1 MNMTPIA
8 QSVQSQGRGG
18 DSMLVHMTPGEVGG
32 LQALALANGG
42 SLTINPTTGLPEA
55 GFLRNILPMVAGA
68 ALASFGI
75 PPHLAGIAVGGVG
88 ALATGDLSKG
98 LMMGLGA
105 AGGAG
110 MAGSAANLAAPA
122 AVPEA
127 VTTAATDLTNQA
139 VTSSFPGAAVGDTV
153 GNIYTSSG
161 SAQDALLARGAET
174 LPASVQS
181 LPAPTLGAPA
191 APVYQA
197 QIGTAGGPQQLLSP
211 GTTLGAP
218 VPGATG
224 PGPVM
229 EGFQK
234 AFSSADEA
242 GKFLGSNKMN
252 LAMSAAPFLI
262 PEDVSAPEGRKFQH
276 REYDLDIQNTSGQ
289 TPVDPYGRE
298 QKTMSYEFTPTTV
311 GGAPVAEDE
320 KRKIRYADGG
330 TTSSAGSS
338 GFGGVNPDAGIAAL
352 PISGTG
358 LTVPAG
364 YAPQLYAPFASV
376 DTSRFADYDVGTGMG
391 MRKVGELQDMGATPA
406 EMRAVA
412 MRAPIVGPRAQQA
425 LFSYADAPSNEQM
438 VMSDIAS
445 IQRMAGLPAI
455 APTLPRETR
464 YRYDLT
470 QPGNLPPP
478 LPSVPYTPFSI
489 TDALNRYDKSVTDK
503 STAKLFKG
511 IKGSQKD
518 GIDTFEVDGI
528 TYKRVPEDTSSFQA
542 QNGGSVPMLEEG
554 GFVLTKKA
562 VDGLGKGDNK
572 KGQKVASRG
581 LGAIPIKGPGTGRS
595 DSIKTSINGKHP
607 ARVSNGESYVPKK
620 EVERRGGA
628 KKFYA
633 LMKRAERRA

>member
-1 MNMTPIA
+1 
-8 QSVQSQGRGG
+8 
-18 DSMLVHMTPGEVGG
+18 
-32 LQALALANGG
+32 
-42 SLTINPTTGLPEA
+42 
-55 GFLRNILPMVAGA
+55 
-68 ALASFGI
+68 
-75 PPHLAGIAVGGVG
+75 
-88 ALATGDLSKG
+88 
-98 LMMGLGA
+98 
-105 AGGAG
+105 
-110 MAGSAANLAAPA
+110 
-122 AVPEA
+122 
-127 VTTAATDLTNQA
+127 
-139 VTSSFPGAAVGDTV
+139 
-153 GNIYTSSG
+153 
-161 SAQDALLARGAET
+161 
-174 LPASVQS
+174 
-181 LPAPTLGAPA
+181 
-191 APVYQA
+191 
-197 QIGTAGGPQQLLSP
+197 
-211 GTTLGAP
+211 
-218 VPGATG
+218 
-224 PGPVM
+224 
-229 EGFQK
+229 
-234 AFSSADEA
+234 
-242 GKFLGSNKMN
+242 
-252 LAMSAAPFLI
+252 
-262 PEDVSAPEGRKFQH
+262 
-276 REYDLDIQNTSGQ
+276 
-289 TPVDPYGRE
+289 
-298 QKTMSYEFTPTTV
+298 
-311 GGAPVAEDE
+311 
-320 KRKIRYADGG
+320 
-330 TTSSAGSS
+330 
-338 GFGGVNPDAGIAAL
+338 
-352 PISGTG
+352 
-358 LTVPAG
+358 
-364 YAPQLYAPFASV
+364 
-376 DTSRFADYDVGTGMG
+376 

>member
-68 ALASFGI
+68 ALASFGL
-75 PPHLAGIAVGGVG
+75 PPHLAGLAVGGVG

-110 MAGSAANLAAPA
+110 LAGSAANLAAPA
-122 AVPEA
+122 AEA
-127 VTTAATDLTNQA
+127 GAAATGGMSAPAFSAAQSNIDPALLESMSAQQVAQT
-139 VTSSFPGAAVGDTV
+139 VPGAAP
-153 GNIYTSSG
+153 I
-161 SAQDALLARGAET
+161 
-174 LPASVQS
+174 
-181 LPAPTLGAPA
+181 
-191 APVYQA
+191 YQA
-197 QIGTAGGPQQLLSP
+197 PIGAAGGSGQLLSP
-211 GTTLGAP
+211 GTIAEGTV

-224 PGPVM
+224 PAPVM
-229 EGFQK
+229 EGLQK
-234 AFSSADEA
+234 AFSSTEEA
-242 GKFLGSNKMN
+242 GKFLGGNKMN
-252 LAMSAAPFLI
+252 LAMSAAPFLM

-289 TPVDPYGRE
+289 TAIDPYGRE
-298 QKTMSYEFTPTTV
+298 QRTMSYEFTPTTV

-364 YAPQLYAPFASV
+364 YAPQLYAPFASA

-406 EMRAVA
+406 EMRAIA

-470 QPGNLPPP
+470 QPGELPPP

-489 TDALNRYDKSVTDK
+489 TDALDTYNDK
-503 STAKLFKG
+503 AKRSKFSGLFGGSKESSSPGSIEIDGQVYRKVEEDNSGGFKG
-511 IKGSQKD
+511 
-518 GIDTFEVDGI
+518 
-528 TYKRVPEDTSSFQA
+528 
-542 QNGGSVPMLEEG
+542 GGSVPMLEEG

-633 LMKRAERRA
+633 LMKKAERRA